1 MSTEINER
9 KMRTLTGKVVSDKL
23 DKTRVILIETQKRHP
38 LFKKSIRRS
47 TRVKIHDERNESKE
61 GDIVVAVETRPLSK
75 EKHHRLIKIVEKAK

>member
-1 MSTEINER
+1 MSTETKER
-9 KMRTLTGKVVSDKL
+9 KIRTLTGKVVSDKM

-47 TRVKIHDERNESKE
+47 TRVKIHDEKNESRE
-61 GDIVVAVETRPLSK
+61 GDIVMAVETRPLSK